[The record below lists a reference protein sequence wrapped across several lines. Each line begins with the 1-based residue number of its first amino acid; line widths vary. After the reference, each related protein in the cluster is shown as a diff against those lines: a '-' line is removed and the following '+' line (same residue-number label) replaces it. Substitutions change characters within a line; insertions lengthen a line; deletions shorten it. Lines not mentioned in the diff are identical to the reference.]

1 MLEAGILARV
11 AGCRVNGEP
20 SRRIYNTSN
29 ISFDYIEG
37 EAMQMVLNSRG
48 IAVSTGSACA
58 SGTDTPSRTL
68 SAMGLDAVCAR
79 GAVRMS
85 LGYGITEED
94 VDYCIEAI
102 AETALRL
109 QEISPLK
116 P

>member
-1 MLEAGILARV
+1 
-11 AGCRVNGEP
+11 
-20 SRRIYNTSN
+20 
-29 ISFDYIEG
+29 
-37 EAMQMVLNSRG
+37 
-48 IAVSTGSACA
+48 
-58 SGTDTPSRTL
+58 
-68 SAMGLDAVCAR
+68 MGLDAVCAR